1 MVRPPAP
8 KAGPGTEVKGIRMS
22 ASRNVRRLVAA
33 VLASGAMVG
42 AMAVPASADNG
53 HDRRDGR
60 DRQAGHSRHHDDR
73 NRSDRDRFDGDR
85 SRGDRFGGDRSRGD
99 RFGDDR
105 FGRDRRSGVLIG
117 QVQHN
122 NPRRD
127 FRSNRSLNA
136 EWVEVTNTG
145 RRAVDLDGWTL
156 TDSDGNRYRFDD
168 LRLPARSSVRVHTGR
183 GFDTRHDVYQG
194 RRNYVWDS
202 RDSATL
208 RDSRG
213 RVVDVESWGRG
224 FPRR

>member
-1 MVRPPAP
+1 
-8 KAGPGTEVKGIRMS
+8 MS

-33 VLASGAMVG
+33 ALASGAIVG

-60 DRQAGHSRHHDDR
+60 DRHAGHSRHHDDR
-73 NRSDRDRFDGDR
+73 NRFDRDRFDGDR
-85 SRGDRFGGDRSRGD
+85 SGRDRFGG
-99 RFGDDR
+99 DR
-105 FGRDRRSGVLIG
+105 FGRDRRSPVVIG

-122 NPRRD
+122 SPRRD

-136 EWVEVTNTG
+136 EWVEVTNNG

-156 TDSDGNRYRFDD
+156 SDSDGNRYRFDD

-194 RRNYVWDS
+194 RRSYVWDS
-202 RDSATL
+202 RDTATL
-208 RDSRG
+208 RDDRG
-213 RVVDVESWGRG
+213 RVVDFESWGRG

>member
-1 MVRPPAP
+1 
-8 KAGPGTEVKGIRMS
+8 MS
-22 ASRNVRRLVAA
+22 ASRSVRRLVAA
-33 VLASGAMVG
+33 VLASGAIVG

-60 DRQAGHSRHHDDR
+60 DRAGHSRHHDDR
-73 NRSDRDRFDGDR
+73 NRFDRDRFDGNRDR
-85 SRGDRFGGDRSRGD
+85 SRGDRFDGNRDRSRGD
-99 RFGDDR
+99 RSGDDR
-105 FGRDRRSGVLIG
+105 FGRDRRSSVVIG
-117 QVQHN
+117 QVQHQ

-136 EWVEVTNTG
+136 EWVEVTNNG

-156 TDSDGNRYRFDD
+156 SDSDGNRYRFDD

-213 RVVDVESWGRG
+213 RVVDFDSWGRG
-224 FPRR
+224 GFPRR

>member
-1 MVRPPAP
+1 
-8 KAGPGTEVKGIRMS
+8 MS
-22 ASRNVRRLVAA
+22 ASRSVRRLVAA
-33 VLASGAMVG
+33 VLASGAIVG

-60 DRQAGHSRHHDDR
+60 DRAGHSRQHDDR
-73 NRSDRDRFDGDR
+73 NRFDRDRFDGNR
-85 SRGDRFGGDRSRGD
+85 DRSRGD

-105 FGRDRRSGVLIG
+105 FGRDRRSSVVIG
-117 QVQHN
+117 QVQHQ

-136 EWVEVTNTG
+136 EWVEVTNNG

-156 TDSDGNRYRFDD
+156 SDSDGNRYRFDD

-213 RVVDVESWGRG
+213 RVVDFDSWGRG
-224 FPRR
+224 GFPRR

>member
-1 MVRPPAP
+1 
-8 KAGPGTEVKGIRMS
+8 MS

-33 VLASGAMVG
+33 ALASGAIVG

-60 DRQAGHSRHHDDR
+60 DRHAGHSRHHDDR
-73 NRSDRDRFDGDR
+73 NRFDRDRFDGDR
-85 SRGDRFGGDRSRGD
+85 FGG
-99 RFGDDR
+99 DR
-105 FGRDRRSGVLIG
+105 FGRDRRSSVVIG

-122 NPRRD
+122 GPRRD

-136 EWVEVTNTG
+136 EWVEVTNNG

-156 TDSDGNRYRFDD
+156 SDGDGNRYRFDD

-183 GFDTRHDVYQG
+183 GFDTRRDVYQG
-194 RRNYVWDS
+194 RRNHVWDS
-202 RDSATL
+202 RDTATL

-213 RVVDVESWGRG
+213 RVVDFESWGRG

>member
-1 MVRPPAP
+1 
-8 KAGPGTEVKGIRMS
+8 MS

-33 VLASGAMVG
+33 VLASGAIVG

-60 DRQAGHSRHHDDR
+60 DRHAGHSRHHDDR
-73 NRSDRDRFDGDR
+73 NRFDRDRLDGDR
-85 SRGDRFGGDRSRGD
+85 FRGD

-105 FGRDRRSGVLIG
+105 FGRDRRSSVVIG
-117 QVQHN
+117 QVQHQ

-136 EWVEVTNTG
+136 EWVEVTNNG

-156 TDSDGNRYRFDD
+156 SDSDGNRYRFDD

-213 RVVDVESWGRG
+213 RVVDFDSWGRG
-224 FPRR
+224 GFPRR